1 MVRDKGDLM
10 PLNVFAM
17 GLKNNAEENL
27 KALNKDAVKLSM
39 VGWMILD
46 IPRSSR
52 RMSTS
57 PQGQGHPVL
66 VPGEPLGALAQGGLG
81 PQQPQAE
88 APGLLGW

>member
-1 MVRDKGDLM
+1 M
-10 PLNVFAM
+10 PLNIFAM

-27 KALNKDAVKLSM
+27 KALKDAVKLSM

-46 IPRSSR
+46 IPGSSS
-52 RMSTS
+52 RMSTT
-57 PQGQGHPVL
+57 PQGHGHPGL
-66 VPGEPLGALAQGGLG
+66 VPGEPLGPLAQGGLG

>member
-10 PLNVFAM
+10 PHNIFIM

-27 KALNKDAVKLSM
+27 KALQDAVKLLM

-46 IPRSSR
+46 IPRYSS

-57 PQGQGHPVL
+57 PQGHGHPAGL
-66 VPGEPLGALAQGGLG
+66 VPDEPFRALAQGGLG